1 MSSWQNFDTQKQGP
15 MREVAFKVRAGEV
28 WETLGKKLQQ
38 NGKVDLNKWL
48 IMAKANRLAATTC
61 VHPLR

>member
-1 MSSWQNFDTQKQGP
+1 